1 MWDSFHLFC
10 INEDYYKDKNL
21 SLLEISWFLSPVS
34 WFTSAFF
41 QRWEKTAVPE
51 VKDNA
56 TAMELAVNGKVCCDP
71 WPWKLHGWVVVYIF
85 CILTTQNF
93 TEFHSIPDVFFA
105 WLPTIWIYFYVQT
118 SEIMIVI
125 PNWSFISSF
134 QASGQVK
141 KPCDVWQGT
150 HDLKRAQKGWRLFG
164 VEGLAC
170 SWAISC
176 TKFHQTNRGNQKRS

>member
-105 WLPTIWIYFYVQT
+105 WQPTIWIYFYVQT
-118 SEIMIVI
+118 SKIDSDSELIIYI
-125 PNWSFISSF
+125 FLPNEWAGQKTMWCLAGYAGFEKGPKGMKVVWS
-134 QASGQVK
+134 A
-141 KPCDVWQGT
+141 
-150 HDLKRAQKGWRLFG
+150 G
-164 VEGLAC
+164 VSMYLGY
-170 SWAISC
+170 
-176 TKFHQTNRGNQKRS
+176 